1 MTCHDDS
8 SAADERGEAVTP
20 SPGQEDKSVRLPDA
34 APTSADVGAAPE
46 LREAFGVLAQAVQN
60 LLERNKQPRA
70 AGVKSE
76 MQRIISGVFDQST
89 YGYGT
94 FRDFVEDAESN
105 GAVVVVG
112 QSAKGVDALITLPGQ
127 TIPSPSSTPLRRR
140 RRIRPDVWRAFTS
153 WEPGHTRVWDLE
165 DDQVLMFPAEPRP
178 LEPSQ
183 HRVWRDEV
191 AAHPERFRT
200 IQVITEGQL
209 LTEMRSFVDS
219 LDPESDS
226 IPILRAAL
234 EQNRPAR
241 SFTVVARALPGIAE
255 GWKQDRFDFVW
266 SSIEQWQESNGVQFS
281 IEDAS
286 PRSESRRAAKRA
298 NPPIVTTGHAP
309 TRPGGERSDAAA
321 NATRERILAA
331 LARMPLSELL
341 RLRVPVEYL
350 IDQ

>member
-20 SPGQEDKSVRLPDA
+20 GPGLEGKSVRLPEA

-46 LREAFGVLAQAVQN
+46 LHEAFSVLAQAVQN
-60 LLERNKQPRA
+60 LLERSKQPRA

-76 MQRIISGVFDQST
+76 MQRIISGVFDQSK
-89 YGYGT
+89 YGYET

-105 GAVVVVG
+105 GTVVVVG
-112 QSAKGVDALITLPGQ
+112 PPTIGADALITLPGQ
-127 TIPSPSSTPLRRR
+127 KIPSPSSVSLRRR
-140 RRIRPDVWRAFTS
+140 GRIRPDVWRAFTS
-153 WEPGHTRVWDLE
+153 WEKGYIRVWDLE
-165 DDQVLMFPAEPRP
+165 TDQVLMFPAEPRP

-183 HRVWRDEV
+183 HQLWRDEV
-191 AAHPERFRT
+191 AGHPERFRT
-200 IQVITEGQL
+200 VQVITEDQL

-219 LDPESDS
+219 LSPESVA

-234 EQNRPAR
+234 EHSRPAR
-241 SFTVVARALPGIAE
+241 SFTVAARALPEIAE
-255 GWKQDRFDFVW
+255 RWKQDRFDFIW
-266 SSIEQWQESNGVQFS
+266 SSIEQWQESNGVRFP

-286 PRSESRRAAKRA
+286 PRNESYRVAKRA
-298 NPPIVTTGHAP
+298 NRPIATTGHAP
-309 TRPGGERSDAAA
+309 ARPSGERSDEAA